1 MNNTYDTVID
11 RLHRGVNPWTE
22 YLAGD
27 TSHHNSWGS
36 TEPIFRTIMEELQPQ
51 LIIEVGSFLGGS
63 SIHMASLMKAMNLP
77 ERCIICVDTW
87 LAEEILWSQDV
98 ERKLLHIVNGTPMFY
113 YTFLNNVKDKG
124 HDDTIVP
131 LRMPSLPASRY
142 LKQNGIKAPFIYI
155 DGTHIVGE
163 VLRDLE
169 VYWDLLLPGGIMLI
183 DDFSSEDMFAGVV
196 KDTAIFAIQRGLR
209 LEVAGKKA
217 FIRKP

>member
-1 MNNTYDTVID
+1 
-11 RLHRGVNPWTE
+11 
-22 YLAGD
+22 
-27 TSHHNSWGS
+27 
-36 TEPIFRTIMEELQPQ
+36 MEELQPQ

-77 ERCIICVDTW
+77 EHCIICVDTW
-87 LAEEILWSQDV
+87 LAEEILWSQDQ
-98 ERKLLHIVNGTPMFY
+98 ERKLLNIVNGTPMFY
-113 YTFLNNVKDKG
+113 YSFLNNVKDKG

-142 LKQNGIKAPFIYI
+142 LKQNDIKAPFIYI

-163 VLRDLE
+163 VMRDLE

-183 DDFSSEDMFAGVV
+183 DDFSSEDMFKGVV
-196 KDTAIFAIQRGLR
+196 SDTMSFAGYKGLKV
-209 LEVAGKKA
+209 EVVGKKA

>member
-1 MNNTYDTVID
+1 MNKTYDTVIE
-11 RLHRGVNPWTE
+11 RLHRGVNPWTG
-22 YLAGD
+22 YLSGD
-27 TSHHNSWGS
+27 TCHHNSWGS

-87 LAEEILWSQDV
+87 LAEEILWSQDN
-98 ERKLLHIVNGTPMFY
+98 ERSLLQIVNGTPMFY
-113 YTFLNNVKDKG
+113 YRFLNNVKDKG
-124 HDDTIVP
+124 HDDTIIP

-142 LKQNGIKAPFIYI
+142 LKQNDIKAPFIYI

-183 DDFSSEDMFAGVV
+183 DDFSTDDMFKGVV
-196 KDTAIFAIQRGLR
+196 SDCLLFCARYGLK
-209 LEVAGKKA
+209 LNVEGKKA